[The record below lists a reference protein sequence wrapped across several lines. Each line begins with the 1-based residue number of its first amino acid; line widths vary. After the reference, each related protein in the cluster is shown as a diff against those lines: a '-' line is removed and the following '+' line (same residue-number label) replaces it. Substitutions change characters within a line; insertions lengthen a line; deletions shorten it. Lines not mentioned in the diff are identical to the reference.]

1 MFETLTALSLPLV
14 FMLIGIVL
22 LVKGGAWTVDGAVFI
37 ARKFGISPLVVGFTI
52 VAFGTSLPELLISVF
67 ANLQGSAGI
76 ALGNVLGSNIANVLL
91 VIGVSATMVPL
102 VSKSPAILKD
112 LLMMVLA
119 TSLLTFLMNY
129 GAISQLAGVAMIAIL
144 FSYVFLQYRMAKN
157 SEMPQEAMEPE
168 DEPEFLK
175 PLYAYLFL
183 LLGLIAIAGGAEF
196 LVRGAK
202 DAAMIIGVPE
212 AVIAL
217 SIIALGTSL
226 PELSTCIVAVRKG
239 HSGIVLGNIIG
250 SNVFNILMILGIT
263 AIVKPIAAGSFAPQ
277 LVNFDVWIVS
287 LTSALFALSIVFFN
301 GVSRAVGVLFCGA
314 YLAYNIYIYAIYVGS

>member
-1 MFETLTALSLPLV
+1 MFEMFSALSLPFV

-67 ANLQGSAGI
+67 ANLQGSPGI
-76 ALGNVLGSNIANVLL
+76 ALGNVIGSNIANVLL
-91 VIGVSATMVPL
+91 VIGLSAAIVPM

-119 TSLLTFLMNY
+119 TSLLTFLMSY
-129 GAISQLAGVAMIAIL
+129 GAVSRLGGFAMIAIL
-144 FSYVFLQYRMAKN
+144 FSYVFLQYRMAQG
-157 SEMPQEAMEPE
+157 SEMPKDGADEE
-168 DEPEFLK
+168 EPEFAK
-175 PLYAYLFL
+175 PIMAYGCL
-183 LLGLIAIAGGAEF
+183 LLGLIAIAAGAEF

-202 DAAMIIGVPE
+202 DAASIVGVPE

-226 PELSTCIVAVRKG
+226 PELSTCIIAARKG

-250 SNVFNILMILGIT
+250 SNVFNILMILGVT

-277 LVNFDVWIVS
+277 LVNFDVWIMT

-301 GVSRAVGVLFCGA
+301 GVSRAIGVVFCGA
-314 YLAYNIYIYAIYVGS
+314 YLAYNIYIYAIYVGA